1 MIKTG
6 VLLMHV
12 SKYHRVWCVKFYQ
25 SLSTLP
31 PVNGQTLAAF
41 ITPTLH
47 MFAHIATLAVMM
59 HVCEIEMN
67 LLFKG
72 I

>member
-1 MIKTG
+1 MHDS
-6 VLLMHV
+6 LLRSV
-12 SKYHRVWCVKFYQ
+12 ECVPAYQ
-25 SLSTLP
+25 SLPILP

-47 MFAHIATLAVMM
+47 MFARIATLAVMM